1 MKKESG
7 NTRRVVIVTWKGRG
21 NYGSCLQA
29 FALNK
34 KIESLGY
41 HVHFLSAGFH
51 QFGIKSYIKQLLYSL
66 GILKLLYKARTLL
79 MNTKRRKI
87 TRFQDKTIN
96 EIELFSERQLHKIVS
111 HTDCFVTGS
120 DQIWN
125 TYYSYYPF
133 NFLSFAGNVKRIAY
147 ASSIGTNSI
156 KEEYADEVKDLLLK
170 FSHIGVRE
178 KEAVQV
184 LTNLT
189 KRKDIRCVLDPT
201 FLLSPDEW
209 NKVAEKAI
217 YEETLPNNY
226 ILCYFVGN
234 DLTYNNNLEDVMDAL
249 NIDQLIV
256 VPYTGCHISCSRKT
270 YEYRNAGPAEFVD
283 LIKRAKYV
291 CTDSFHA
298 TALSINLSIPF
309 VEFMRFK
316 DNDPKSQNS
325 RIYDVLN
332 HYGLMN
338 CIYKPNSKEWQKPID
353 YGKVQEILQMD
364 RIDSEE
370 FLTNSIKN

>member
-1 MKKESG
+1 MKKEIE
-7 NTRRVVIVTWKGRG
+7 NTKRVILVTWKGRG

-34 KIESLGY
+34 MIESLGY
-41 HVHFLSAGFH
+41 QVQFLSAGYH
-51 QFGIKSYIKQLLYSL
+51 QFCFKTYIKQLLYSL
-66 GILKLLYKARTLL
+66 GILKLLYKVRT
-79 MNTKRRKI
+79 MSMDIKRKKTTK
-87 TRFQDKTIN
+87 FQNKTIN
-96 EIELFSERQLHKIVS
+96 EIELFSERQLRRIVS
-111 HTDCFVTGS
+111 QTDCFVTGS

-133 NFLSFAGNVKRIAY
+133 NFLSFAGNVKRVAY

-189 KRKDIRCVLDPT
+189 KRKDIRSVLDPT
-201 FLLSPDEW
+201 FLLTLDEW

-217 YEETLPNNY
+217 YEETLPEEY

-234 DLTYNNNLEDVMDAL
+234 NIIYNKYLEDVLKTFKL
-249 NIDQLIV
+249 NQLIV
-256 VPYTGCHISCSRKT
+256 IPYTGCPVSCSGKI
-270 YEYRNAGPAEFVD
+270 YEYRKAGPAEFVD

-298 TALSINLSIPF
+298 TALSINFSVPF

-364 RIDSEE
+364 RKDSEE
-370 FLTNSIKN
+370 FLINSIEN